1 MSEACGHSCT
11 NCFRVLSDSTR
22 LRILREIKA
31 KQANVAEITQAMNVT
46 QPTVSYHLKML
57 DDLGLVT
64 KERKGRETYYAF
76 NQAFPCKGCGVFSAE
91 IKV

>member
-1 MSEACGHSCT
+1 MSESCGHSCA

-22 LRILREIKA
+22 IRILQGIKT
-31 KQANVAEITQAMNVT
+31 KEANVAELTTATGVT

-57 DDLGLVT
+57 DDIGLISKV
-64 KERKGRETYYAF
+64 RKGRETYYSF
-76 NQAFPCKGCGVFSAE
+76 NENFPCKGCGVFSAG

>member
-11 NCFRVLSDSTR
+11 NCFRVLADSTR
-22 LRILREIKA
+22 LRILRELKA
-31 KQANVAEITQAMNVT
+31 KQTNVAEITQAMSVT

-57 DDLGLVT
+57 DDMGLIT
-64 KERKGRETYYAF
+64 KERKGREIYYSF
-76 NQAFPCKGCGVFSAE
+76 NENFPCKGCGVFSAE